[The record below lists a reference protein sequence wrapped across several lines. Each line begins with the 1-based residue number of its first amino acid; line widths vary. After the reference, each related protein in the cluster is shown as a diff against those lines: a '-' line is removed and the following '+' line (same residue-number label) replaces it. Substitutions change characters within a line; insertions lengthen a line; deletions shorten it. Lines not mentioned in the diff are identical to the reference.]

1 MRTNHKASAT
11 ELKQQI
17 ADLQNTIN
25 SLEARLQ
32 QNVSGRQYT
41 EQMLAE
47 SSGRF
52 HTLFETMAQGVVWQ
66 DANGMITLANP
77 AAERI
82 LGLSL
87 DQLQGRS
94 SLDPR
99 WKSIHEDGTDFPG
112 ETHPAMVALKTGQPV
127 LGVVMGVFHP
137 VKEETRWIL
146 VNATPLFKVDETR
159 PYMVYA
165 TFDDITALRQATET
179 IRRSEER
186 FNHLVSNLEEIV
198 YTLDLEQRHT
208 GVFGPWVQRAG
219 LTEDFFL
226 GKTSR
231 EIFGDANS
239 QVHEAANL
247 RALQGEHVTYAW
259 TLNNGTD
266 IQYYET
272 SLTPQ
277 RDQQGKIFGLVGV
290 GRDVSASSK
299 AAAALASSEQRV
311 RTMIDAA
318 MDAIITTDS
327 RLRIVTFNQA
337 AENLFGLPAN
347 QALGQPIGIF
357 LPERFRGHHSK
368 LMFGMSGEHPQKYPA
383 GKVFSIIGLRAN
395 GEEFPAEST
404 FSVTEN
410 NGEKYFTAILRDIT
424 ERKNAEKALRL
435 SEDRF
440 RSTFESSNAI
450 MLLIEPDSGQI
461 VNANLAAEHF
471 YGYPRAKLMDMNIAE
486 INQLPPDEIA
496 NERQHAKREE
506 RNYFIFPH
514 RLASGEIRFVE
525 VRSSPI
531 QTEER
536 ILLFSIIHDVT
547 DRRRAEMELKTSE
560 ERYRTLY
567 ETMQLGIVYQDAS
580 GKITSANP
588 AAEQILGLTWED
600 ILKRNSLDPT
610 WDALQEDGSPYPA
623 ETLPSMLALKTGRPE
638 QGTMGIYN
646 PQTRTHRWISVTA
659 IPQFKPGEKQ
669 PFQVYATFNDFTE
682 RKLAENELRASEE
695 QFRGLVESLSS
706 LIVTFDLEGRF
717 LYLND
722 LAARQFGS
730 SPAELVGK
738 SMFETFPEQVAARQ
752 MAALRE
758 VASTD
763 RSLSFESQGQWQG
776 QLRWYRHTI
785 QPIHDQNG
793 LVTQVLVN
801 STDINDIKIA
811 QTELQE
817 FNRTLEQRVNER
829 SAEVQDLYD
838 NAPCGYHSLSPEGI
852 ITIMN
857 QTELNWLGYTRQE
870 VIGHSITEFLNE
882 ASLATFKEIFPQLKK
897 TGVINDIEIEMLRRD
912 GSSLPLLLNA
922 TAIFDAAGNLLTTR
936 STTLDN
942 TERKRFETA
951 LRNSE
956 ARLNFLVTQTPATIF
971 TCALTSNYPISFIS
985 DSIHQVLGY
994 QAHQYTDDNGF
1005 WYYLLHPDDI
1015 PAAKL
1020 GLEKLLEN
1028 GFCTWEA
1035 RTLHAN
1041 GEYIWMSTGM
1051 KMVYD
1056 DKNQPQE
1063 IIGYTININEAKKAQ
1078 IALAESEANLRQSRH
1093 ELGITYAALA
1103 TASRAKDEFLVNM
1116 SHELR
1121 TPLNGILGLSE
1132 ILLDGYRGPLN
1143 EHQLKFVRTIDTSGR
1158 HLLSL
1163 INDILDLAKIE
1174 AGKLEVHPEIITVNE
1189 VCQSSLA
1196 FVKELAIKKELALRS
1211 MIEPGITTLRADPRR
1226 LKQILINLLSN
1237 AVKFTPAK
1245 GGILLEVSSD
1255 AEKKCLNFSVSDT
1268 GIGISA
1274 QDINRLFTPF
1284 TQVDGSLTRQHEGSG
1299 LGLVLVKQLAEMHG
1313 GSVSVVSEPG
1323 QGSCFTVSMP
1333 WQPGITMPTPA
1344 SSKPRKTDESQ
1355 ENNNGAATTGSLG
1368 TILLAEDNEINSMTI
1383 SDFLTNLG
1391 YQLVLAENGLE
1402 ALSKAEETNPDV
1414 ILMDIQMPGIDGF
1427 EATRRLRASP
1437 RFASTPIIALTALAM
1452 AGDRE
1457 RCLEAGMNEYLSKP
1471 FSLTAL
1477 QELIETFLQHQ

>member
-1 MRTNHKASAT
+1 LEVFVRTNHKASAT

-290 GRDVSASSK
+290 GRDV
-299 AAAALASSEQRV
+299 
-311 RTMIDAA
+311 
-318 MDAIITTDS
+318 
-327 RLRIVTFNQA
+327 
-337 AENLFGLPAN
+337 
-347 QALGQPIGIF
+347 
-357 LPERFRGHHSK
+357 
-368 LMFGMSGEHPQKYPA
+368 
-383 GKVFSIIGLRAN
+383 
-395 GEEFPAEST
+395 
-404 FSVTEN
+404 
-410 NGEKYFTAILRDIT
+410 
-424 ERKNAEKALRL
+424 
-435 SEDRF
+435 
-440 RSTFESSNAI
+440 
-450 MLLIEPDSGQI
+450 
-461 VNANLAAEHF
+461 
-471 YGYPRAKLMDMNIAE
+471 
-486 INQLPPDEIA
+486 
-496 NERQHAKREE
+496 
-506 RNYFIFPH
+506 
-514 RLASGEIRFVE
+514 
-525 VRSSPI
+525 
-531 QTEER
+531 
-536 ILLFSIIHDVT
+536 T

-588 AAEQILGLTWED
+588 AAEQILGLTRED
-600 ILKRNSLDPT
+600 ILKRNSQDPT

-801 STDINDIKIA
+801 STDIHDIKKA
-811 QTELQE
+811 QTELQD

-857 QTELNWLGYTRQE
+857 QTELDWLGYTRQE

-882 ASLATFKEIFPQLKK
+882 ASLATFKGVFPQLKK

-1005 WYYLLHPDDI
+1005 WYYLLHPDDL

-1313 GSVSVVSEPG
+1313 GSISVVSEPG

-1344 SSKPRKTDESQ
+1344 SSKPRKTGESQ

-1477 QELIETFLQHQ
+1477 QDLIETFLQHQ